1 MNEVETERGVS
12 HTVRRFHP
20 NSRIDDR
27 VLRDRMLKRRS
38 QSVAHQHPALSI
50 LPVVADEHRISP
62 RAVPGHPSPV
72 YQAAVHHEDVAAPH
86 DGRTRDRLDRRS
98 VRRYETGR
106 GPRARAR
113 TLRRLCLLP
122 ARCAIREYHPVF
134 GGQVEPMIDE
144 DVLEF
149 YDDVV
154 GQLAKPRASIC
165 SWNVRSR
172 DVDQRAAAHR
182 MRWTGD
188 VRDCQNL
195 ELRSPRVR
203 AALHPHG
210 MRLVQFLE
218 ASRFFIRQHDLQG
231 VNRIVELFHL

>member
-1 MNEVETERGVS
+1 
-12 HTVRRFHP
+12 
-20 NSRIDDR
+20 
-27 VLRDRMLKRRS
+27 
-38 QSVAHQHPALSI
+38 
-50 LPVVADEHRISP
+50 
-62 RAVPGHPSPV
+62 
-72 YQAAVHHEDVAAPH
+72 
-86 DGRTRDRLDRRS
+86 
-98 VRRYETGR
+98 
-106 GPRARAR
+106 
-113 TLRRLCLLP
+113 
-122 ARCAIREYHPVF
+122 
-134 GGQVEPMIDE
+134 MIDE